1 MIKIKLILE
10 NVSENIIAKE
20 SIKIACFLR
29 LEYKLLDC
37 IFNLIRRGTTN
48 INMTEISR

>member
-29 LEYKLLDC
+29 LEYTSFW
-37 IFNLIRRGTTN
+37 IASST
-48 INMTEISR
+48 